1 MGLFSS
7 FSKPKV
13 NLPWIDLTNEEQL
26 REAIVHSTDKP
37 VLFFKHSTRC
47 SISSMALTRFE
58 EKWNTENN
66 CDIYFLDLLQFRSLS
81 NLMAEL
87 TKVEHQSPQVI
98 VLHGGEVIYTDTH
111 SSINAKAIEE
121 VL

>member
-98 VLHGGEVIYTDTH
+98 VLQGGEVIYTDTH